1 MPLKAGKSQKIIS
14 KNIQE
19 MMRSFEKTGRIG
31 NTRPKNKKEALR
43 IAQAAAFTK
52 SRAGKKKPGPEKKSR

>member
-1 MPLKAGKSQKIIS
+1 MPLKAGKSQKTIS

-31 NTRPKNKKEALR
+31 STRPMNKKEALR
-43 IAQAAAFTK
+43 IAQAAAFSK
-52 SRAGKKKPGPEKKSR
+52 ARAG